1 MSRDHRQL
9 RVFHEAHGLVIAI
22 YKETRNFP
30 RDEWFGIRSQ
40 MRRAAIS
47 VSSNIVE
54 GNARRSTPEY
64 VNFLNHARGSIAETA
79 YLVDL
84 ASELGY
90 FSAGVSQPL
99 KDRCGRLIPQLE
111 RLIQKME
118 LLLEEERRGMK
129 E

>member
-1 MSRDHRQL
+1 
-9 RVFHEAHGLVIAI
+9 
-22 YKETRNFP
+22 
-30 RDEWFGIRSQ
+30 

-64 VNFLNHARGSIAETA
+64 LNFLNHARGSIAETA

-84 ASELGY
+84 ASELGF
-90 FSAGVSQPL
+90 FSPSIGQLL
-99 KDRCGRLIPQLE
+99 KERCDRLIPQLE

-118 LLLEEERRGMK
+118 LLLQEERRGTK
-129 E
+129 D

>member
-1 MSRDHRQL
+1 MSRDHRRL

-22 YKETRNFP
+22 YKETRSFP
-30 RDEWFGIRSQ
+30 RDEWFGIRGQ
-40 MRRAAIS
+40 IRRAAVS

-64 VNFLNHARGSIAETA
+64 VTFLNHARGSIAETA

-90 FSAGVSQPL
+90 FPPAVGQTL
-99 KDRCGRLIPQLE
+99 KDQCDRLIRQLE
-111 RLIQKME
+111 RLIQKMD
-118 LLLEEERRGMK
+118 LLLEEERR
-129 E
+129 